1 MKAIL
6 AIPAILGIDLSTKKW
21 AEENLPL
28 NRKREIVRNHL
39 YFWHIKNSGIA
50 YHKYSGRRKEIL
62 LATGALLAC
71 YGGLLVQILRGRGEK
86 RLALPL
92 ALTFGGGAAN
102 FWERL
107 RKGHVTDFLFIP
119 VEGKNAPIF
128 NIADISIVTGA
139 LWMAFIQF
147 FKRKKKSF

>member
-6 AIPAILGIDLSTKKW
+6 AFLSVLGIDLSSKKW

-28 NRKREIVRNHL
+28 NKKREIVKNHL

-50 YHKYSGRRKEIL
+50 YNRFSGRRKGIL

-71 YGGLLVQILRGRGEK
+71 YGGLLVQILRGKGEK
-86 RLALPL
+86 WLALPL
-92 ALTFGGGAAN
+92 ALTLGGGAAN

-107 RKGHVTDFLFIP
+107 KKGRVTDFLFIP

-128 NIADISIVTGA
+128 NIADVSIVIGT
-139 LWMAFIQF
+139 LWITVVPFL
-147 FKRKKKSF
+147 KNKKN